1 MMVSCFDQ
9 IKLNSKV
16 FVFGLYLQA
25 VFIIFCLI
33 GRGPKTVK
41 LFTNQTKTMDFDS
54 AESFEAL
61 HKIEYVT
68 IFSWTLE
75 LYHNV

>member
-1 MMVSCFDQ
+1 MF
-9 IKLNSKV
+9 
-16 FVFGLYLQA
+16 
-25 VFIIFCLI
+25 FCLI

-68 IFSWTLE
+68 FFSWTLE

>member
-25 VFIIFCLI
+25 VFIFFCLI

-41 LFTNQTKTMDFDS
+41 LFTNLTKTMDFDS

-68 IFSWTLE
+68 IFS
-75 LYHNV
+75 

>member
-1 MMVSCFDQ
+1 MMVSRLDQ
-9 IKLNSKV
+9 IRLNSKV
-16 FVFGLYLQA
+16 FFSGYVETKYLQA
-25 VFIIFCLI
+25 VFMFFCLI

-68 IFSWTLE
+68 FFS
-75 LYHNV
+75 

>member
-1 MMVSCFDQ
+1 
-9 IKLNSKV
+9 
-16 FVFGLYLQA
+16 
-25 VFIIFCLI
+25 
-33 GRGPKTVK
+33 
-41 LFTNQTKTMDFDS
+41 MDFDS

-68 IFSWTLE
+68 IFPWTLE

>member
-1 MMVSCFDQ
+1 MMVSCLDQ
-9 IKLNSKV
+9 IRLNSKV
-16 FVFGLYLQA
+16 FVFGLCWNYSKYLQA
-25 VFIIFCLI
+25 VFIFFCLI

-68 IFSWTLE
+68 IFP
-75 LYHNV
+75 